1 LYREQKILEFDECYA
16 LEKIHGCSS
25 WVTHTKG
32 VTTYKDNLNVE
43 SVGNFHYHGGG
54 VTGAEFK
61 KLFDTN
67 ALEAKL
73 HAIPCEKITV
83 YGESYGGKMQANQW
97 RYGDKLKFVAFD
109 VCIDDKWLT
118 VPESEALVLSLGLE
132 FVHYVRISTK
142 LSEVDFWRDAA
153 SEQAIRNG
161 VTTRDGAHIRREGVV
176 LRPIDEAVD
185 FRGNRICAKHKRAE
199 ERETKTERPVN
210 AEKVQILKEA
220 RAIAEEWV
228 VMNRLD
234 HVLSKLPGEVID
246 MTRTREVIS
255 AMLEDIHREGA
266 GEFEPGPTVNAE
278 IGKRTSQLLKQY
290 LGEKL
295 KESQS

>member
-1 LYREQKILEFDECYA
+1 
-16 LEKIHGCSS
+16 
-25 WVTHTKG
+25 VTHTKG

-61 KLFDTN
+61 KLFDTD

-97 RYGDKLKFVAFD
+97 RYGEKLKFIAFD
-109 VCIDDKWLT
+109 VCLDDKWLT
-118 VPESEALVLSLGLE
+118 VPEAEKLVLSLGLE

-142 LSEVDFWRDAA
+142 LSEVDFWRDAI

-161 VTTRDGAHIRREGVV
+161 VVTMLPNGFGYGPSRFVRREGIV
-176 LRPIDEAVD
+176 LRPINEEVD

-199 ERETKTERPVN
+199 ERETKTERVVDL
-210 AEKVQILKEA
+210 AKLEVLKEA
-220 RAIAEEWV
+220 RAISEEWATLT
-228 VMNRLD
+228 RLQ
-234 HVLSKLPGEVID
+234 HVIDKIPGAVID

-255 AMLEDIHREGA
+255 AMIADIHREGE

-290 LGEKL
+290 LSEKL
-295 KESQS
+295 KESQA